1 MQIYSSPQEC
11 CGCSA
16 CKHICPTQAVTMQSD
31 SEGFLYPVTDNAKC
45 INCGACKKVCPVSG
59 KHSQNHARKAFAVKH
74 KDYDTRITSRSGGVF
89 IAISDYVLKRNGTV
103 YGAGFSDDLSVCHLR
118 TETAKE
124 RNRLKGTKYVQSDV
138 ADTFSKVKADLK
150 NGMYVLYSGTPCQIA
165 GLMNYLKNTDTE
177 KLITC
182 DIICHGVPSPQIYAD
197 YLKYCEKKYGGKVT
211 KFDFRD
217 KTFGWRSQKEAIWVD
232 DKKYNTNE
240 YAYLFS
246 GLDVYRP
253 ACYECKFANIDRPA
267 DFTLGDFWGIDVLV
281 KGFSD
286 NKGVSLLFLNTD
298 KAEAVF
304 DGITNDIDYEPTV
317 IDKVIPFNPNLYRP
331 TAVPKDREKFWKN
344 YHKKGFNYVLKKN
357 YNKIF
362 RKRVVQKFNEKKDN
376 IIKKFK

>member
-16 CKHICPTQAVTMQSD
+16 CKNICPTQAVTMQPD

-59 KHSQNHARKAFAVKH
+59 KYSQNHAKKAFAVKH

-89 IAISDYVLKRNGTV
+89 IAISDYVLKRQGAV

-118 TETAKE
+118 TETAEE

-150 NGMYVLYSGTPCQIA
+150 NGKYILYSGTPCQIA

-182 DIICHGVPSPQIYAD
+182 DIICHGVPSPQIYSD
-197 YLKYCEKKYGGKVT
+197 YLNYCEKKYGGKVT

-217 KTFGWRSQKEAIWVD
+217 KTFGWRSQKEAIWVN

-304 DGITNDIDYEPTV
+304 DSITNDIYYEQTV

-331 TAVPKDREKFWKN
+331 TPVPKDREKFWKN
-344 YHKKGFNYVLKKN
+344 YHKKGFNYVLRKN

-362 RKRVVQKFNEKKDN
+362 RKRVVQKLNEKKDN
-376 IIKKFK
+376 VIKKFK